1 MKTSIIFLSALLA
14 SSSMALPYTSL
25 ERRKT
30 SEQIVFNSINTWIGN
45 INTVNKFVD
54 NPSLDPNV
62 ALASAQNKPNQLQIL
77 SSFNLDA
84 NRQNAATL
92 LSEVFG
98 NVVTALQDIVNNPN
112 GPGVQVDLQEIN
124 NVCCLNV
131 LLAVTTLWASAASAV
146 GAPPP
151 PAANIPSV
159 CSTMSQTIP

>member
-25 ERRKT
+25 ERHKT
-30 SEQIVFNSINTWIGN
+30 SEQIIFNSINTWIGDV
-45 INTVNKFVD
+45 NTVNKFVD

-62 ALASAQNKPNQLQIL
+62 ALASAQNEPNQLQIL

-98 NVVTALQDIVNNPN
+98 NVVTALQDIVNDPN
-112 GPGVQVDLQEIN
+112 GPGVQVNLQEIN
-124 NVCCLNV
+124 NIRCLDV
-131 LLAVTTLWASAASAV
+131 LPAVTTLWASAASAV
-146 GAPPP
+146 GTPPP

-159 CSTMSQTIP
+159 CSTVSQIIP